1 MLPLLP
7 EKHSKTMKV
16 ILAAKSVY
24 PFHPFGGVQKYVYYF
39 AKHLARQDVD
49 LEIIAPTDAGRP
61 RTETYD
67 GLTFRLLSPSIYKYL
82 EYPVGWLG
90 VHLFSRSLARY
101 LQTIDF
107 DLLHAF
113 DMTGFQYLK
122 VKKRKPVIAH
132 IFTDNYLINPIG
144 TKNLFNFLNLTGQR
158 FNQIKREKVRL
169 SPFSDGAL
177 KRRYWLQYL
186 LKTRP
191 MHFCLSQS
199 EAIFFE
205 AQQFKEEVTELFKLD
220 PSIGYV
226 VPVGVDINF
235 IEGCLEN
242 STTTRKDLGLDED
255 DIILM
260 TVNRLAAD
268 KGVDKIILALAE
280 IIKINPKVKLMM
292 VGSGYQERELYGL
305 MDEKRL
311 RSHILHFKDVDEK
324 RLYNFYKL
332 SNIYISAFSYPG
344 SSISTLEAMA
354 CSLPV
359 ITTAQPWLIQGKNGL
374 LIENNHP
381 VIICQA
387 VLKLIEQKDLCSWGK
402 MSRNVSLN
410 YDWSKV
416 VRKAMGSYEQIKN
429 NDQEAVDG

>member
-1 MLPLLP
+1 MP

-39 AKHLARQDVD
+39 AKHLARQGVD
-49 LEIIAPTDAGRP
+49 LEIVAPADSGKP
-61 RTETYD
+61 RTEEYD
-67 GLTFRLLSPSIYKYL
+67 GLRYRLLSPSIYKYL
-82 EYPVGWLG
+82 EYPIGWLG
-90 VHLFSRSLARY
+90 VHLFSQSLARY
-101 LQTIDF
+101 LQTMDF

-122 VKKRKPVIAH
+122 AKNRKPVIAH

-144 TKNLFNFLNLTGQR
+144 TKNPLNLLNLTGQC
-158 FNQIKREKVRL
+158 FDQIKQEKVKL

-177 KRRYWLQYL
+177 KRRYWLQYW

-205 AQQFKEEVTELFKLD
+205 AQQFKKEVTELFKLD
-220 PSIGYV
+220 PSKGYV

-255 DIILM
+255 DIVLM

-280 IIKINPKVKLMM
+280 IIRINPRVKLMI
-292 VGSGYQERELYGL
+292 VGGGYQERELYEL
-305 MDEKRL
+305 MDEKNVK
-311 RSHILHFKDVDEK
+311 SHILYFKDVDEK
-324 RLYNFYKL
+324 KLFNFYKL

-344 SSISTLEAMA
+344 SSISMLEAMA

-359 ITTAQPWLIQGKNGL
+359 ITTAQPWLIQGENGL

-381 VIICQA
+381 VTICQA
-387 VLKLIEQKDLCSWGK
+387 VLKLIEQKDLCPWGE
-402 MSRNVSLN
+402 MSRDISLD

-416 VRKAMGSYEQIKN
+416 VKKVMGSYEQIKN
-429 NDQEAVDG
+429 NVQETVDGQILT

>member
-1 MLPLLP
+1 
-7 EKHSKTMKV
+7 MKIV
-16 ILAAKSVY
+16 LAAKSVY
-24 PFHPFGGVQKYVYYF
+24 PFHPVGGVQKYVYNF
-39 AKHLARQDVD
+39 AKYLKQYDVE
-49 LEIIAPTDAGRP
+49 LEIVAPLDSGCARA
-61 RTETYD
+61 EIFE
-67 GLTFRLLSPSIYKYL
+67 GLRYTFLRPSIYKYL
-82 EYPVGWLG
+82 EYPIGWLG
-90 VHLFSRSLARY
+90 VHLFSQSLARY

-122 VKKRKPVIAH
+122 VKKREPVIAH

-144 TKNLFNFLNLTGQR
+144 TKNPFNFLNLTGQR

-169 SPFSDGAL
+169 SPFSDGTL

-205 AQQFKEEVTELFKLD
+205 AQQFKEEVSELFKLD
-220 PSIGYV
+220 PSNGYV
-226 VPVGVDINF
+226 VPAGVDINF

-242 STTTRKDLGLDED
+242 STMTRKDLGLGED

-280 IIKINPKVKLMM
+280 IIKINPTVKLMM

-305 MDEKRL
+305 MDEKNL

-324 RLYNFYKL
+324 KLYNFYKL

-381 VIICQA
+381 VTICRA

-402 MSRNVSLN
+402 MSRNISLD

-416 VRKAMGSYEQIKN
+416 VRKAMENYEQIKDN
-429 NDQEAVDG
+429 GQRVRLAFRCKF